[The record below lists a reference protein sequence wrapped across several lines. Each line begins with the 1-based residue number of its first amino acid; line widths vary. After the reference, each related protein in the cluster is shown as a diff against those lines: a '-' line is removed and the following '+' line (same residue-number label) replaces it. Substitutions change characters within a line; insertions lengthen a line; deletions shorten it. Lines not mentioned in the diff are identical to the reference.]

1 MTHGGHLLVL
11 WREPT
16 DDGSRHVVGHLRD
29 SSGQYSFEYV
39 SDLDS
44 AKAKGFQLFLEFPVE
59 RDVYT
64 SRYLFP
70 SFSQRVPSP
79 ARPDF
84 ARLIASWGVVN
95 ADDKMEI
102 LAKSGGLQLTD
113 RIELAEF
120 RDDDDALAR
129 PLEFRVAGAR
139 HRDPAPTLDVG
150 MAVTLRAEPEN
161 AADPFAVRVED
172 PSGAFAGY
180 VPRQYSR
187 LVSRWIGERMKL
199 RTRVVRLLVEPG
211 SAAGRAVVVIE
222 R

>member
-16 DDGSRHVVGHLRD
+16 DDGSRHVVGHLREAN
-29 SSGQYSFEYV
+29 GEYSFEYATE
-39 SDLDS
+39 LGA
-44 AKAKGFQLFLEFPVE
+44 AKAQGFQLFLEFPVE

-84 ARLIASWGVVN
+84 GRLMQSWGVVN

-120 RDDDDALAR
+120 RNEDDALAQ

-139 HRDPAPTLDVG
+139 HRDPAPTFDVG
-150 MAVTLRAEPEN
+150 MVVTLRAEPEN
-161 AADPFAVRVED
+161 VADAFAVRVED
-172 PSGAFAGY
+172 TAGAFAGY

-187 LVSRWIGERMKL
+187 LVSRWLGERTTL
-199 RTRVVRLLVEPG
+199 HARVVRLLVEPG
-211 SAAGRAVVVIE
+211 SAAGRAVVLVE